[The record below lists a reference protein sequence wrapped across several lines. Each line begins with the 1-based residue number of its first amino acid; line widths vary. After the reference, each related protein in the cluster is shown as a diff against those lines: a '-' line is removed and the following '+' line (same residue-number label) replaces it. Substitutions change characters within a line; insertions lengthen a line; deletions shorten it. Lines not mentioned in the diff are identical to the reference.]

1 MPSWSAYVVSTR
13 FANQIRTRLGG
24 VGRIVAKTNLSP
36 NAITVIG
43 LILNVVVAAVIS
55 TGNLLL
61 GGALLLIAG
70 GFDVVDGAV
79 ARATN
84 QVSRFGS
91 FFDSTMDRYAD
102 AVILGGLMLYFL
114 NEDTGTWAVM
124 LTFVTVVGS
133 LMISYARSKAE
144 SIDLRG
150 DVGFAQR
157 AERIIILSAGLLL
170 GYPVWAIGALAFV
183 TQVTVLQRIIHVWRE
198 LRLTETER

>member
-1 MPSWSAYVVSTR
+1 MVSTR
-13 FANQIRTRLGG
+13 FANRVRTRLGG

-36 NAITVIG
+36 NTITVIG
-43 LILNVVVAAVIS
+43 LGLNIVVAAIIS

-61 GGALLLIAG
+61 GGALLLVAG
-70 GFDVVDGAV
+70 AFDVVDGAV

-102 AVILGGLMLYFL
+102 AVILGGVLLYFV
-114 NEDTGTWAVM
+114 NDDAGTWPIM
-124 LTFVTVVGS
+124 LTFITLVGS
-133 LMISYARSKAE
+133 LMISYTRSKAE

-157 AERIIILSAGLLL
+157 AERVIILSGGLLL
-170 GYPVWAIGALAFV
+170 GYPVWAIGILAV
-183 TQVTVLQRIIHVWRE
+183 LTQFTVLQRIFHVWRE
-198 LRLTETER
+198 LRLTETDG

>member
-1 MPSWSAYVVSTR
+1 MVSTR
-13 FANQIRTRLGG
+13 FADRVRTRIGF

-43 LILNVVVAAVIS
+43 LVLNVVVAAVIS
-55 TGNLLL
+55 TGNLIL

-84 QVSRFGS
+84 KVSRFGS

-102 AVILGGLMLYFL
+102 AIILGGVLLYFI
-114 NEDTGTWAVM
+114 NDDAGSWPIM
-124 LTFVTVVGS
+124 LVFITLVGS

-144 SIDLRG
+144 SIGLRG

-157 AERIIILSAGLLL
+157 AERVIILAAGLMI
-170 GYPVWAIGALAFV
+170 GYPAWAIGILAV
-183 TQVTVLQRIIHVWRE
+183 LTQFTVLQRILHVWRE
-198 LRLTETER
+198 LKLTESDR

>member
-1 MPSWSAYVVSTR
+1 VVSTR
-13 FANQIRTRLGG
+13 FANTVRTRLGG

-36 NAITVIG
+36 NAITIIG
-43 LILNVVVAAVIS
+43 LGLNFVVAAIIS

-61 GGALLLIAG
+61 GGALLLVAG
-70 GFDVVDGAV
+70 GFDVIDGAV

-102 AVILGGLMLYFL
+102 AVILGGVLLYFV
-114 NEDTGTWAVM
+114 NEDSGTWAIM
-124 LTFVTVVGS
+124 LTFVTLVGS
-133 LMISYARSKAE
+133 LMISYTRSKAE

-170 GYPVWAIGALAFV
+170 GFPLWAVGGLAV
-183 TQVTVLQRIIHVWRE
+183 LTQFTVLQRIIHVWRE
-198 LRLTETER
+198 LRLTETDG

>member
-1 MPSWSAYVVSTR
+1 VVSTR
-13 FANQIRTRLGG
+13 FANQVRTRLGG

-43 LILNVVVAAVIS
+43 LILNVIVAAVIS

-70 GFDVVDGAV
+70 GFDVIDGAV

-114 NEDTGTWAVM
+114 NEDAGTWAIM
-124 LTFVTVVGS
+124 LTFTTLVGS

-170 GYPVWAIGALAFV
+170 GFPVWAIGGLAIL
-183 TQVTVLQRIIHVWRE
+183 THLTVLQRIIHVWRE
-198 LRLTETER
+198 LRLTETDS

>member
-1 MPSWSAYVVSTR
+1 MVSTR
-13 FANQIRTRLGG
+13 FAERVRTRISI

-43 LILNVVVAAVIS
+43 LALNLVVAAVIS

-61 GGALLLIAG
+61 GGALLLVAG
-70 GFDVVDGAV
+70 AFDVVDGAV

-102 AVILGGLMLYFL
+102 AVILGGVLLYFI
-114 NEDTGTWAVM
+114 EDDAGSWPIM
-124 LTFVTVVGS
+124 LVFITLVGS
-133 LMISYARSKAE
+133 LMISYTRSKAE
-144 SIDLRG
+144 SLGIRG

-157 AERIIILSAGLLL
+157 AERVIILAAGLML
-170 GYPVWAIGALAFV
+170 GYPVWAVGVLAIL
-183 TQVTVLQRIIHVWRE
+183 TQFTVLQRIFHVWRE
-198 LRLTETER
+198 LRPIESDR

>member
-1 MPSWSAYVVSTR
+1 MVSTR
-13 FANQIRTRLGG
+13 FANQVRKRLGG

-43 LILNVVVAAVIS
+43 LVLNVVVAAVIS

-70 GFDVVDGAV
+70 GFDVIDGAV

-84 QVSRFGS
+84 QVSKFGS

-114 NEDTGTWAVM
+114 NEDSGTWAIM
-124 LTFVTVVGS
+124 LTFTTLVGS

-157 AERIIILSAGLLL
+157 AERIIILSGGLLL
-170 GYPVWAIGALAFV
+170 GFPVWAIGGLAIL
-183 TQVTVLQRIIHVWRE
+183 THLTVLQRIIHVWRE
-198 LRLTETER
+198 LRLTETDS

>member
-1 MPSWSAYVVSTR
+1 MVSTR
-13 FANQIRTRLGG
+13 FADRVRTRIGF

-43 LILNVVVAAVIS
+43 LVLNVVVAAVIS
-55 TGNLLL
+55 TGNLIL

-84 QVSRFGS
+84 KVSRFGS

-102 AVILGGLMLYFL
+102 AIILGGVLLYFI
-114 NEDTGTWAVM
+114 NDDASSWPIM
-124 LTFVTVVGS
+124 LVFITLVGS

-144 SIDLRG
+144 SIGLRG

-157 AERIIILSAGLLL
+157 AERVIILAAGLMI
-170 GYPVWAIGALAFV
+170 GYPAWAIGILAV
-183 TQVTVLQRIIHVWRE
+183 LTQFTVLQRILHVWRE
-198 LRLTETER
+198 LKLTESDR